1 MIIPTVQSQG
11 KSGPQR
17 DRARTYGREGRVFG
31 HDKLLPQKQI
41 LTLPRTPY
49 PGQAR
54 FCARWLPRLPKPA
67 YRIASRKWRFAK
79 GDAAATAS
87 RQCQNQARG
96 ICPGYRGFTPAGRRA
111 GSQVPELIGAKMG
124 RTKSQPTPAAYAL
137 MVGRGM
143 AELRNPPTPHS
154 PATTEAPLPP
164 GKPGIPGPRTRR
176 GECRCHSKLDRS
188 AGVDRTG
195 RPLAS

>member
-17 DRARTYGREGRVFG
+17 DSARTYGRSEGRVFG

-49 PGQAR
+49 PGQAQ
-54 FCARWLPRLPKPA
+54 FSARRLPRLATPA
-67 YRIASRKWRFAK
+67 YRIASRKWRYAK

-96 ICPGYRGFTPAGRRA
+96 ICPCYRGFTPAGRRA
-111 GSQVPELIGAKMG
+111 GSQVPELIGPKMG

-143 AELRNPPTPHS
+143 AELR
-154 PATTEAPLPP
+154 ATTEAPLPP
-164 GKPGIPGPRTRR
+164 GKPGIPGPRTRLAPR
-176 GECRCHSKLDRS
+176 GAAGECRCHSKLDRS